1 MRPPHHILDRNR
13 VHRLATEHLQEH
25 LKFKDYKR
33 KTSATILWSLLLA
46 AAARIT
52 SLSDACQRLDDV
64 PSDETARKA
73 LLATLPDYG
82 ALQRQLNA
90 ALTGHLPKTL
100 RKHLQRLAIDLT
112 LIPYHGEPFR
122 DLDEVYRGQAKS
134 GTSHFH
140 AYATAYVVR
149 KGQRY
154 TVALTGVSK
163 GESLKDVVQ
172 RLLRQ
177 ASSVGIRPRLLLL
190 DRGFYSVAVVRYLQ
204 AARYPFLMPVV
215 CHGRSPKQRGGPSG
229 SYVFRTWKKSGWS
242 TYTLADAKK
251 RTATVSICVKCRN
264 YRGQWK
270 RHGRQA
276 LIYAYWGYRP
286 PSPDSV
292 FATYRLRFGIESSY
306 RQLHEGRIRTTT
318 RRPAVR
324 LLYVGIALV
333 LRNLWVWLHYT
344 ILARPR
350 RGGRVILLERLRW
363 ETLLLWL
370 LHVVEEEFGV
380 TDATYTE
387 RDVESGLSGCKCLAR
402 KRLWRHSSP
411 LMGFSSERASFIG
424 VFSKRET
431 LRICKISCNEC
442 STFSSL
448 RMMATST

>member
-1 MRPPHHILDRNR
+1 MRPPHHILDRKR
-13 VHRLATEHLQEH
+13 VYRLAAEHLQAH
-25 LKFKDYKR
+25 LQFRNYKR
-33 KTSATILWSLLLA
+33 KTSAQVLWSLLLA

-52 SLSDACQRLDDV
+52 SLSAACQRLLDG

-73 LLATLPDYG
+73 LLATLPDYS

-90 ALTGHLPKTL
+90 ALAGHLPKAL
-100 RKHLQRLAIDLT
+100 RKRPQVLAIDLT
-112 LIPYHGEPFR
+112 LIPYHGQPFG
-122 DLDEVYRGQAKS
+122 DPAEVYRSRAKD

-154 TVALTGVSK
+154 TVALTGVQK
-163 GESLKDVVQ
+163 GEALKDVVQ

-177 ASSVGIRPRLLLL
+177 AARVGIRTRLLLL

-204 AARYPFLMPVV
+204 AARMPFLMPVV

-229 SYVFRTWKKSGWS
+229 SYLFRTWKKSGWS
-242 TYTLADAKK
+242 TYTLADAQK

-264 YRGQWK
+264 YRGERK

-276 LIYAYWGYRP
+276 LIYAYWGYQ
-286 PSPDSV
+286 PSTPDSV
-292 FATYRLRFGIESSY
+292 FATYRLRFGIETSY
-306 RQLHEGRIRTTT
+306 RQMHEGRIRTTT
-318 RRPAVR
+318 RRPEGRIRTRPRRREVR

-344 ILARPR
+344 LLAKPR

-370 LHVVEEEFGV
+370 LHVVEEAFGV
-380 TDATYTE
+380 ADVTFTE
-387 RDVESGLSGCKCLAR
+387 RDVEYELA
-402 KRLWRHSSP
+402 
-411 LMGFSSERASFIG
+411 
-424 VFSKRET
+424 
-431 LRICKISCNEC
+431 C
-442 STFSSL
+442 
-448 RMMATST
+448 

>member
-1 MRPPHHILDRNR
+1 MRPPRHILNRNQ
-13 VHRLATEHLQEH
+13 VHRLAADHLQAH

-33 KTSATILWSLLLA
+33 KVTAQVLWSLLLA

-52 SLSDACQRLDDV
+52 SLSDTCQRLDEA

-73 LLATLPDYG
+73 LLATLPDYD
-82 ALQRQLNA
+82 ALQHQLNA
-90 ALTGHLPKTL
+90 ALAGYLPKTL

-112 LIPYHGEPFR
+112 LIPYHGRPFR
-122 DLDEVYRGQAKS
+122 DLTEVYRGQAQS

-154 TVALTGVSK
+154 TVALTGVRK
-163 GESLKDVVQ
+163 GEPLKEVVQ

-177 ASSVGIRPRLLLL
+177 AASVGVRPRLLLL

-215 CHGRSPKQRGGPSG
+215 CHGRSPKQSGGPSG
-229 SYVFRTWKKSGWS
+229 SYVFRTWKQSGWS
-242 TYTLADAKK
+242 TYTVTDAKK
-251 RTATVSICVKCRN
+251 RTATVSICVKCCN
-264 YRGQWK
+264 YQGQWK

-276 LIYAYWGYRP
+276 LIYAYWGYQP

-292 FATYRLRFGIESSY
+292 FETYRLRFGIETSY
-306 RQLHEGRIRTTT
+306 RQMHEGRIRTTT

-344 ILARPR
+344 ILSMPA
-350 RGGRVILLERLRW
+350 RGGRVIRLERLRW
-363 ETLLLWL
+363 ATLLLWL
-370 LHVVEEEFGV
+370 LHVVEARFGTADV
-380 TDATYTE
+380 TYTE
-387 RDVESGLSGCKCLAR
+387 REVLYDLA
-402 KRLWRHSSP
+402 
-411 LMGFSSERASFIG
+411 M
-424 VFSKRET
+424 
-431 LRICKISCNEC
+431 
-442 STFSSL
+442 
-448 RMMATST
+448 